1 MNIAIIPARGGS
13 KRIKN
18 KNIKKFYGKPIISY
32 AIKCAKDSKLFDKII
47 VSSDSK
53 KIINIA
59 KKYGAEV
66 PFIRPKFLSKDKT
79 HTIEV
84 IKHAIRHLIN
94 QGNKIKYVC
103 CIYPA
108 TPLMIRSDLIN
119 SFKMIKKINKNF
131 LISAVEYSYPVE
143 KSFYL
148 KNNKVKLYQPNNH
161 SKSSHLLK
169 RSYHDAGQF
178 YWAKTKTWLKK
189 KSILNNN
196 SYIYKLS
203 QLRAQDV
210 DTISDWKII
219 ENLYKIKFK

>member
-1 MNIAIIPARGGS
+1 MKIAIIPARGGS

-18 KNIKKFYGKPIISY
+18 KNIKTFYGKPIISY

-53 KIINIA
+53 KIVHIA
-59 KKYGAEV
+59 KKYGAEA
-66 PFIRPKFLSKDKT
+66 PFMRPKFLSKDGT

-84 IKHAIRHLIN
+84 IKHAIRWLIN
-94 QGNKIKYVC
+94 KGNKVKYVC

-108 TPLMIRSDLIN
+108 TPLMMHSDLRN
-119 SFKMIKKINKNF
+119 SFKLIKRINKNF
-131 LISAVEYSYPVE
+131 LISAAEYPYPVE
-143 KSFYL
+143 KGFYL
-148 KNNKVKLYQPNNH
+148 KNNRVKLFQPNKH

-169 RSYHDAGQF
+169 RSFHDAGQF

-189 KSILNNN
+189 KSILNSN
-196 SYIYKLS
+196 SYIYKVP
-203 QLRAQDV
+203 QLRSQDV

-219 ENLYKIKFK
+219 EKLYKIKSK